1 MQIRRHH
8 DVGPSW
14 PRLSTDQDDCK
25 FVVKDHPITVFAHCF
40 QIRTTVFDEKT
51 FYRFLLF
58 ICEIWWPCVS
68 HRSNDLNNL
77 GLWSPKDYLCQ
88 ISFIRQVKLKLAWPF
103 IPKFPNICFI

>member
-1 MQIRRHH
+1 MFEYFTIYRPMQIRRHH

-58 ICEIWWPCVS
+58 ICHVF
-68 HRSNDLNNL
+68 HT
-77 GLWSPKDYLCQ
+77 GLM
-88 ISFIRQVKLKLAWPF
+88 I
-103 IPKFPNICFI
+103 